1 MNELVKGLSQNDVVT
16 YPHAFFKWV
25 YANPCPSLV
34 GIRRIP
40 AYHVDYTTGYRLEYA
55 SLARTKFGLHQ
66 RKTSLLLA
74 YSILKSTSIF
84 LYKSSLCTFNS

>member
-40 AYHVDYTTGYRLEYA
+40 AYHVDYTTACKDSPIYSSTSNIWEL
-55 SLARTKFGLHQ
+55 
-66 RKTSLLLA
+66 KTLMDQTEGSPMLKNRRQ
-74 YSILKSTSIF
+74 SILQ
-84 LYKSSLCTFNS
+84 

>member
-1 MNELVKGLSQNDVVT
+1 MNELVKGLSLNDVVT

-40 AYHVDYTTGYRLEYA
+40 AYHVDYTTGPIIHPAQCGTRRDA
-55 SLARTKFGLHQ
+55 SLF
-66 RKTSLLLA
+66 
-74 YSILKSTSIF
+74 
-84 LYKSSLCTFNS
+84 C

>member
-16 YPHAFFKWV
+16 YPHAFCKWV

-40 AYHVDYTTGYRLEYA
+40 AYHVDYTTGYMYVILPSFNRHLTDFYFENIIPHNSI
-55 SLARTKFGLHQ
+55 SLFEINFFLGNTKLG
-66 RKTSLLLA
+66 
-74 YSILKSTSIF
+74 
-84 LYKSSLCTFNS
+84 

>member
-40 AYHVDYTTGYRLEYA
+40 AYHVDYTT
-55 SLARTKFGLHQ
+55 AREDPAGGGLFIAFSH
-66 RKTSLLLA
+66 
-74 YSILKSTSIF
+74 
-84 LYKSSLCTFNS
+84 SS

>member
-1 MNELVKGLSQNDVVT
+1 MNELVKGLSQNNVVT

-40 AYHVDYTTGYRLEYA
+40 AYHVDYTTGFNANMQKYNEFYVFKRSVFSSYLIKIQLISKTEILLQYA
-55 SLARTKFGLHQ
+55 FVK
-66 RKTSLLLA
+66 KT
-74 YSILKSTSIF
+74 F
-84 LYKSSLCTFNS
+84 L

>member
-16 YPHAFFKWV
+16 YPHAFCKWV

-40 AYHVDYTTGYRLEYA
+40 AYHVDYTTELQDCADSKKFNTDNAFWE
-55 SLARTKFGLHQ
+55 TKFYLNH
-66 RKTSLLLA
+66 
-74 YSILKSTSIF
+74 I
-84 LYKSSLCTFNS
+84 N